1 MVPRQLHSDDAGDHV
16 AILRRDV
23 PMSYVSLA
31 RAFTIIAAE
40 RKAAQKVAPVYTYV
54 FAHESETPSV
64 EGVPYPNTL
73 EERSTVFIDTEFKV
87 LKDLW
92 RKEPLFWEEVV

>member
-1 MVPRQLHSDDAGDHV
+1 
-16 AILRRDV
+16 
-23 PMSYVSLA
+23 MSYVSLA

-64 EGVPYPNTL
+64 E
-73 EERSTVFIDTEFKV
+73 RSTMFLDTEFKV
-87 LKDLW
+87 VKDLW
-92 RKEPLFWEEVV
+92 RKEPLLWEEVV